1 MKMKFK
7 NLLNTAIVTGIAAIL
22 IFPPSCANTSTPPE
36 GGPKDTLAPI
46 LVEVVPPIN
55 SLHHPVD
62 IKHSTVSFE
71 FDEYVV
77 LNNPNSYIFLSP
89 PQSKPPTA
97 KIKGKKVVV
106 SFTEPLDSSQ
116 TYSLS
121 LGEAVKDNNEGNPFP
136 PYTHSF
142 STGSYV
148 DSLFV
153 SGNIVEASTMLPM
166 SNMTVLFH
174 TDLSDSAIYK
184 VRPRAAAKSDL
195 WGYFTVRN
203 LPVDSIYRVYAI
215 QDLNNNCIYDPDQEM
230 VAFLD
235 TLVRPTGVM
244 RPGLPELVPVMMTDT
259 AACQAR
265 PTQIS
270 LSMFM
275 EVSQRQLL
283 RSRERVSRR
292 QMYLKFAAPYPQID
306 SMILDGISPDKLIL
320 EHNFYQ
326 DSITIWINDQG
337 PIPDTLQMRLS
348 YMRTDDTLN
357 ILMPVTDTIKMIRP
371 KGKMVENRWGEM
383 VEEADTLAAYE
394 VDASPEKIDQDGIII
409 EFESPMICTPF
420 DSITI
425 TSKNTRE
432 QIAPAPFT
440 VEKDTANIRRF
451 ILRMQDK
458 MVAGYE
464 YTLRIPDSLF
474 MDIDGIYCDSLVKT
488 FSLPQDENLS
498 AFIVETSN
506 VNEKYMV
513 ELVDEKRTNVY
524 RTYHIDSAAVLNFP
538 YLKAGRYSLRITED
552 KNGNGQIDTGDLL
565 EHRQPEKVMMFR
577 FNDVLGDKA
586 YILEIPER
594 TELIQTIDIGEMFK

>member
-1 MKMKFK
+1 MKFK
-7 NLLNTAIVTGIAAIL
+7 NLLNTVIVTGIAAIL

-121 LGEAVKDNNEGNPFP
+121 LGEAIKDNNEGNPFP

-203 LPVDSIYRVYAI
+203 LPVDSVYRVYAI

-498 AFIVETSN
+498 ALIVETSN

>member
-1 MKMKFK
+1 MKFK

-203 LPVDSIYRVYAI
+203 LPVDSVYRVYAI

-244 RPGLPELVPVMMTDT
+244 RPGLPELVSVMMTDT

-498 AFIVETSN
+498 ALIVETSN

>member
-1 MKMKFK
+1 MKVK

-36 GGPKDTLAPI
+36 GGPKDTLAPV
-46 LVEVVPPIN
+46 LVEVVPPLN
-55 SLHHPVD
+55 SVNHPTD
-62 IKHSTVSFE
+62 IRHSSVSFE

-77 LNNPNSYIFLSP
+77 LNNPNSFIFLSP
-89 PQSKPPTA
+89 PQAKPPTA

-121 LGEAVKDNNEGNPFP
+121 LGEAIKDNNEGNPFP

-174 TDLSDSAIYK
+174 TDLSDSAVYK

-203 LPVDSIYRVYAI
+203 LPVDSVYRVYAI
-215 QDLNNNCIYDPDQEM
+215 QDLNNNSIYDPDQEM

-235 TLVRPTGVM
+235 TLVIPSSVM
-244 RPGLPELVPVMMTDT
+244 RPGMPELVTVEMTDT

-265 PTQIS
+265 PAQIS
-270 LSMFM
+270 LSMFK

-283 RSRERVSRR
+283 RARERVSRR

-306 SMILDGISPDKLIL
+306 SMILDGIPQDRLIL
-320 EHNFYQ
+320 ERNFYR

-337 PIPDTLQMRLS
+337 PVPDTLQMRLS

-357 ILMPVTDTIKMIRP
+357 ILVPVTDTIKMIRP

-383 VEEADTLAAYE
+383 VEEADTLAAYK
-394 VDASPEKIDQDGIII
+394 VDASPEKIDQEGIII
-409 EFESPMICTPF
+409 EFESPMIQTPF
-420 DSITI
+420 DSITVM
-425 TSKNTRE
+425 SKNTRE
-432 QIAPAPFT
+432 QTAPAPFT
-440 VEKDTANIRRF
+440 VERDTANIRRYV
-451 ILRMQDK
+451 LRLKDRLIS
-458 MVAGYE
+458 GYE

-474 MDIDGIYCDSLVKT
+474 LDIDGIYCDSLVKT

-498 AFIVETSN
+498 SLTVETSN
-506 VNEKYMV
+506 VHEKYMV

-577 FNDVLGDKA
+577 FNDVLGNNA

>member
-1 MKMKFK
+1 MKVK

-36 GGPKDTLAPI
+36 GGPKDTLAPV
-46 LVEVVPPIN
+46 LVEVVPPLN
-55 SLHHPVD
+55 SVHHPTD
-62 IKHSTVSFE
+62 IRHSSVSFE

-77 LNNPNSYIFLSP
+77 LNNPNSFIFLSP
-89 PQSKPPTA
+89 PQAKPPTA

-121 LGEAVKDNNEGNPFP
+121 LGEAIKDNNEGNPFP

-174 TDLSDSAIYK
+174 TDLSDSAVYK

-203 LPVDSIYRVYAI
+203 LPVDSVYRVYAI
-215 QDLNNNCIYDPDQEM
+215 QDLNNNSIYDPDQEM

-235 TLVRPTGVM
+235 TLVIPSSVM
-244 RPGLPELVPVMMTDT
+244 RPGMPELVTVEMTDT

-265 PTQIS
+265 PAQIS
-270 LSMFM
+270 LSMFK

-283 RSRERVSRR
+283 RARERVSRR

-306 SMILDGISPDKLIL
+306 SMILDGIPQDRLIL
-320 EHNFYQ
+320 ERNFYR

-337 PIPDTLQMRLS
+337 TVPDTLQMRLS

-357 ILMPVTDTIKMIRP
+357 ILVPVTDTIKMIRP

-394 VDASPEKIDQDGIII
+394 VDASPEKIDQEGIII
-409 EFESPMICTPF
+409 EFESPMIQTPF

-425 TSKNTRE
+425 MSKNTRE
-432 QIAPAPFT
+432 QTAQASFT
-440 VEKDTANIRRF
+440 VERDTANIRRYV
-451 ILRMQDK
+451 LRMKDRLIS
-458 MVAGYE
+458 GYE

-474 MDIDGIYCDSLVKT
+474 LDIDGIYCDSLVKT

-498 AFIVETSN
+498 SLTVETSN
-506 VNEKYMV
+506 VHEKYMV

-524 RTYHIDSAAVLNFP
+524 RTYHIDSAAVLSFP

-577 FNDVLGDKA
+577 FNDVLGNNA

>member
-371 KGKMVENRWGEM
+371 KGKMVENRSGEM

-498 AFIVETSN
+498 ALIVETSN

>member
-1 MKMKFK
+1 MKFK

-121 LGEAVKDNNEGNPFP
+121 LGEAIKDNNEGNPFP

-498 AFIVETSN
+498 ALIVETSN

>member
-1 MKMKFK
+1 MKFK

-498 AFIVETSN
+498 ALIVETSN

-524 RTYHIDSAAVLNFP
+524 RTYHIDSAAILNFP

>member
-1 MKMKFK
+1 MKFK

-106 SFTEPLDSSQ
+106 SFTEPLDSCQ

-203 LPVDSIYRVYAI
+203 LPVDSVYRVYAI

-498 AFIVETSN
+498 ALIVETSN

>member
-1 MKMKFK
+1 MKVK

-36 GGPKDTLAPI
+36 GGPKDTLAPV
-46 LVEVVPPIN
+46 LVEVVPPLN
-55 SLHHPVD
+55 SVNHPTD
-62 IKHSTVSFE
+62 IRHSPVSFE

-77 LNNPNSYIFLSP
+77 LNNPNSFIFLSP
-89 PQSKPPTA
+89 PQAKPPTA

-121 LGEAVKDNNEGNPFP
+121 LGEAIKDNNEGNPFP

-174 TDLSDSAIYK
+174 TDLSDSAVYK

-203 LPVDSIYRVYAI
+203 LPVDSVYRVYAI
-215 QDLNNNCIYDPDQEM
+215 QDLNNNSIYDPDQEM

-235 TLVRPTGVM
+235 TLVIPSSVM
-244 RPGLPELVPVMMTDT
+244 RPGMPELVTVEMTDT

-265 PTQIS
+265 PAQIS
-270 LSMFM
+270 LSMFK

-283 RSRERVSRR
+283 RARERVSRR

-306 SMILDGISPDKLIL
+306 SMILDGIPQDRLIL
-320 EHNFYQ
+320 ERNFYR

-337 PIPDTLQMRLS
+337 PVPDTLQMRLS

-357 ILMPVTDTIKMIRP
+357 ILVPVTDTIKMIRP

-383 VEEADTLAAYE
+383 VEEADTLAAYK
-394 VDASPEKIDQDGIII
+394 VDASPEKIDQEGIII
-409 EFESPMICTPF
+409 EFESPMIQTPF
-420 DSITI
+420 DSITVM
-425 TSKNTRE
+425 SKNTRE
-432 QIAPAPFT
+432 QTAQAPFT
-440 VEKDTANIRRF
+440 VERDTANIRRYV
-451 ILRMQDK
+451 LRLKDRLIS
-458 MVAGYE
+458 GYE

-474 MDIDGIYCDSLVKT
+474 LDIDGIYCDSLVKT

-498 AFIVETSN
+498 SLTVETSN
-506 VNEKYMV
+506 VHEKYMV

-577 FNDVLGDKA
+577 FNDVLGNNA

>member
-1 MKMKFK
+1 MKFK

-46 LVEVVPPIN
+46 LVEVVPHIN

-121 LGEAVKDNNEGNPFP
+121 LGEAIKDNNEGNPFP

-203 LPVDSIYRVYAI
+203 LPVDSVYRVYAI

-498 AFIVETSN
+498 ALIVETSN

>member
-1 MKMKFK
+1 MKFK

-121 LGEAVKDNNEGNPFP
+121 LGEAIKDNNEGNPFP

-203 LPVDSIYRVYAI
+203 LPVDSVYRVYAI

-394 VDASPEKIDQDGIII
+394 VDASPEKIDQEGIII
-409 EFESPMICTPF
+409 EFESPMIQTPF

-425 TSKNTRE
+425 MSKNTRE
-432 QIAPAPFT
+432 QTAPASFT
-440 VEKDTANIRRF
+440 VERDTANIRRYV
-451 ILRMQDK
+451 LRMKDRLIS
-458 MVAGYE
+458 GYE

-474 MDIDGIYCDSLVKT
+474 LDIDGIYCDSLVKT

-498 AFIVETSN
+498 SLTVETSN
-506 VNEKYMV
+506 VHEKYMV

-524 RTYHIDSAAVLNFP
+524 RTYHIDSAAVLSFP

-577 FNDVLGDKA
+577 FNDVLGNNA

>member
-1 MKMKFK
+1 MKFK

-121 LGEAVKDNNEGNPFP
+121 LGEGIKDNNEGNPFP

-203 LPVDSIYRVYAI
+203 LPVDSVYRVYAI

-498 AFIVETSN
+498 ALIVETSN

>member
-36 GGPKDTLAPI
+36 GGPKDTLAPV

-121 LGEAVKDNNEGNPFP
+121 LGEAIKDNNEGNPFP

-203 LPVDSIYRVYAI
+203 LPVDSVYRVYAI

-498 AFIVETSN
+498 ALIVETSN

>member
-1 MKMKFK
+1 MKFK

-498 AFIVETSN
+498 TLIVETSN

>member
-1 MKMKFK
+1 MKFK

-121 LGEAVKDNNEGNPFP
+121 LGEAIKDNNEGNPFP

-203 LPVDSIYRVYAI
+203 LPVDSVYRVYAI

-432 QIAPAPFT
+432 QIVPAPFT

-498 AFIVETSN
+498 ALIVETSN